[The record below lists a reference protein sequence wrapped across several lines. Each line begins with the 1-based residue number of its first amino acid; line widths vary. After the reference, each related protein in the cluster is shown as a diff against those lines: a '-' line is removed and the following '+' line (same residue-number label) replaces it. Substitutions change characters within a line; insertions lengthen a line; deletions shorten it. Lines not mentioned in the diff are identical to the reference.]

1 MPIRPG
7 QASGAPT
14 LASLT
19 STANLRNAHLNDSDL
34 TGANL
39 KRTNMCLSNLSN
51 AQLTGVRWELRAMHG
66 CYLGVRGLDSSFGD
80 ALFKRAAADQ
90 DFLDTLT

>member
-1 MPIRPG
+1 
-7 QASGAPT
+7 
-14 LASLT
+14 
-19 STANLRNAHLNDSDL
+19 
-34 TGANL
+34 
-39 KRTNMCLSNLSN
+39 MCLSNLSN